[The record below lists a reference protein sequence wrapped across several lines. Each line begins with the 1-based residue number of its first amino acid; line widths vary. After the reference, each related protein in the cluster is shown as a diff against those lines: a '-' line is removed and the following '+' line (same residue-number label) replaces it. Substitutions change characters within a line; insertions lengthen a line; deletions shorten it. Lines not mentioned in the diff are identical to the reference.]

1 MSLKHLILRTLAIAS
16 FGAGLAFASAGHAQT
31 GQGYVT
37 VEPTQPSDSAG
48 KVEVL
53 EFFAYTCP
61 HCAAMEPLTEKWA
74 QTLPENVAFKR
85 VPVAF
90 NAGMADLQKLY
101 YSLEALD
108 RLDLHEKVFEAIHRK
123 RQRIYDF
130 KAIANWIEEQGV
142 ERKQFEAAFN
152 SFGINNKVTRANELA
167 KNYKIEGTPSLAV
180 GGRYVT
186 SPSMNGTYE
195 GTVIQAQERLDAV
208 LGK

>member
-1 MSLKHLILRTLAIAS
+1 
-16 FGAGLAFASAGHAQT
+16 
-31 GQGYVT
+31 
-37 VEPTQPSDSAG
+37 
-48 KVEVL
+48 
-53 EFFAYTCP
+53 
-61 HCAAMEPLTEKWA
+61 MEPLTEKWA